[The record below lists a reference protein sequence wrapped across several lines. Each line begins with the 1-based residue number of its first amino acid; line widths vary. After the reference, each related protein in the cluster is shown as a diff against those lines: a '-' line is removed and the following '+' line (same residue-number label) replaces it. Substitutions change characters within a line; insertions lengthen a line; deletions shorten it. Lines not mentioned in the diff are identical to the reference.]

1 MSATP
6 NRTAIVTGSSR
17 GIGREVAQ
25 RLARDGFQLVVNYAG
40 SQTEALHLVEV
51 IERAGGRAIAVRG
64 DVSKGADVAGLFDAA
79 ELKFG
84 GVDVLVNNA
93 GILSQAT
100 IATTDDATFDRLI
113 AVNIKGTFNGLREAA
128 RRIRS
133 GGRIINLSTTL
144 VGTRM
149 ETYGVYAATKAA
161 VEVLTSILS
170 KELRG
175 RSITVNAVAPGATAT
190 DLFLE
195 GKSQEVIDRIAKMNP
210 FERLG
215 KPEEIASV
223 VSFLAG
229 PDGSWVN
236 GQVIRANGGVI

>member
-6 NRTAIVTGSSR
+6 NRSAIVTGSSR
-17 GIGREVAQ
+17 GIGREVAH
-25 RLARDGFQLVVNYAG
+25 RLARDGFQVVVNYAG
-40 SQTEALHLVEV
+40 SQAEALRVVET
-51 IERAGGRAIAVRG
+51 IESAGGHAIAVRG
-64 DVSKGADVAGLFDAA
+64 DVSKVADVAGLFDAA
-79 ELKFG
+79 EQRFG

-100 IATTDDATFDRLI
+100 IATTDDATFDRLVAI
-113 AVNIKGTFNGLREAA
+113 NIKGTFNGLREAA

>member
-6 NRTAIVTGSSR
+6 HRTAIVTGSSR
-17 GIGREVAQ
+17 GIGREVAH
-25 RLARDGFQLVVNYAG
+25 RLARDGFQVVVNYAG
-40 SQTEALHLVEV
+40 SQAEALHLVEI
-51 IERAGGRAIAVRG
+51 IERGGGRAIAVQG
-64 DVSKGADVAGLFDAA
+64 DVSQGADVAGLFDAA
-79 ELKFG
+79 EQKFG

-100 IATTDDATFDRLI
+100 IATTDDATFDRLVAI
-113 AVNIKGTFNGLREAA
+113 NIKGTFNGLREAA

-190 DLFLE
+190 DLFLD

-215 KPEEIASV
+215 KPEEIAGV